1 MRKGDYPL
9 KDDEQFIVDGCD
21 SATDCSLQEALEQ
34 MRPDERTHLFRHAAN
49 KEILPHKITQIVDGN
64 FDIFRIRARNA
75 LKMREKR

>member
-34 MRPDERTHLFRHAAN
+34 MRPNERTQLFRHAAN
-49 KEILPHKITQIVDGN
+49 QEILLHNITRIVGDN
-64 FDIFRIRARNA
+64 IDIFRIRARNA